1 MSDTASGGCLCGR
14 VRYSYDGEIG
24 GAGICHCVDC
34 RRTTGSAFNI
44 SIRLDR
50 SRFEVLSGDPTPFTK
65 RADRGSELT
74 RHFCPDCGSP
84 LYTTSPAYPDAVF
97 VKAGSLDDPAL
108 VRPALQAWT
117 RSAVPWAWIE
127 EDLTAFPT
135 EPE

>member
-1 MSDTASGGCLCGR
+1 MPETVHGGCLCGG
-14 VRYSYDGEIG
+14 VRYTYAGEIG

-44 SIRLDR
+44 SIRLDL
-50 SRFEVLSGDPTPFTK
+50 SRFDVVSGEPTSFTK

-84 LYTTSPAYPDAVF
+84 LFTTSPAYPEAVF
-97 VKAGSLDDPAL
+97 VKAGSLDDPTL

-117 RSAVPWAWIE
+117 RSAVPWARIAD
-127 EDLTAFPT
+127 DLPAYPT

>member
-1 MSDTASGGCLCGR
+1 MSEVASGGCLCGG
-14 VRYSYDGEIG
+14 VRYTYDGEIG

-34 RRTTGSAFNI
+34 RRITGSAFNI
-44 SIRLDR
+44 SIRLDL
-50 SRFEVLSGDPTPFTK
+50 SRFEVVRGEPKPFTK

-84 LYTTSPAYPDAVF
+84 LFTTSPAYADAVF

-117 RSAVPWAWIE
+117 RSAVPWARIDD
-127 EDLTAFPT
+127 DLPAYQT